1 MYQPIVSFFGLL
13 GLLVLVLLGGELST
27 DLDFS
32 LRRSHVARDQDQDQ
46 DHDHDHDQ
54 ADAVAVR
61 QGALQPLDA
70 LCVRP

>member
-46 DHDHDHDQ
+46 DHDQ

-61 QGALQPLDA
+61 HGALQQLDA